1 MCDSLQLERKNEWL
15 VQFIKITLNNFESSL
30 VYSRNF
36 INPFEKNSLIHE
48 QRFLQLKSI
57 AGSFIPELNSL
68 FMPKPSFATSTA
80 SNEPQLSITPKYDI
94 QEISEVTYISLNNL

>member
-1 MCDSLQLERKNEWL
+1 MCDSPMQLERKNEWL

-57 AGSFIPELNSL
+57 AGSFIPELNN
-68 FMPKPSFATSTA
+68 FFTPKLSFAGALLGT
-80 SNEPQLSITPKYDI
+80 NELQLSVPKNENEAI
-94 QEISEVTYISLNNL
+94 NEVN